1 MERGWQWFVCFKF
14 VQISFNQ
21 LTISILIF
29 EFKCHLFLIQIH
41 YMADISGMKRAQW
54 RFWRR
59 ITRRTQ
65 GLIIIQ
71 QSPTCPWTNPAKIKP
86 KYCEIEFLTEGE
98 EEEYFRYIPTL
109 FSNYACTF
117 QAMVS
122 YGQHHEPEHF
132 WLLSLNQVCTR
143 PLSHPPPAPTLLSPP
158 RQTPPSALCAH
169 WVVLN
174 ALDWSQMPIALN
186 FRIFFLFL
194 KS

>member
-1 MERGWQWFVCFKF
+1 MPD
-14 VQISFNQ
+14 
-21 LTISILIF
+21 L
-29 EFKCHLFLIQIH
+29 
-41 YMADISGMKRAQW
+41 SGMKKEQW

-98 EEEYFRYIPTL
+98 EGEYFRYTNTIR
-109 FSNYACTF
+109 NYACTF

-132 WLLSLNQVCTR
+132 WLLSLNQVCTG
-143 PLSHPPPAPTLLSPP
+143 PLAHPPPAPTPPSPPSPP
-158 RQTPPSALCAH
+158 RQTPPSVSLS
-169 WVVLN
+169 LQ
-174 ALDWSQMPIALN
+174 ALDQSPARHQSIIRYLQKLIIKTTPTYLYEKI
-186 FRIFFLFL
+186 
-194 KS
+194 

>member
-1 MERGWQWFVCFKF
+1 
-14 VQISFNQ
+14 
-21 LTISILIF
+21 
-29 EFKCHLFLIQIH
+29 
-41 YMADISGMKRAQW
+41 MKRAQW

-71 QSPTCPWTNPAKIKP
+71 QSPTCPWPNPAKIKP

-143 PLSHPPPAPTLLSPP
+143 PLAHPPPAPPIK
-158 RQTPPSALCAH
+158 TPPSVSLS
-169 WVVLN
+169 LQ
-174 ALDWSQMPIALN
+174 ALDQSPARHQSIIRYLQKLIIKTTPTYLYEKI
-186 FRIFFLFL
+186 
-194 KS
+194 